1 MTDHTIST
9 TTVAGYALWLLG
21 AGFVALSFFG
31 PLPLAAIGLL
41 LAGAGGVMQIR
52 GFLCAQERQH
62 RNAFELGR
70 ESVRSL
76 R

>member
-41 LAGAGGVMQIR
+41 MAGAGGVVQIR
-52 GFLCAQERQH
+52 GFFFCLQRRERE
-62 RNAFELGR
+62 AYEIGR
-70 ESVRSL
+70 DSVTRL